1 MQATQGERGPNT
13 IDVVGLMEA
22 SSSDLQ
28 ATKHSTCH
36 AKGKPNAS
44 SAIAAQKPEE
54 AHCEA
59 QRQPSARPRQQASL
73 EMRGVPRLPQ
83 QRHARRTKPRA
94 CHTEA
99 TGTRSDQA
107 ATAASPDASDAMV

>member
-1 MQATQGERGPNT
+1 MQVTQSERGPNT

-22 SSSDLQ
+22 RSSDLQ
-28 ATKHSTCH
+28 AAKHSTCH

-54 AHCEA
+54 ACEA
-59 QRQPSARPRQQASL
+59 QRQPSARPRQEASL

-107 ATAASPDASDAMV
+107 ATAASPDARDAMV